1 VYLYHDLPSACG
13 TTHTIGESMRI
24 ISTGLLMTFIA
35 GTAFAQI
42 NRIDVIRP
50 DAPELAHFGVHTIGV
65 QTLVLTDTDRPD
77 ILKTVAGEATQFYD
91 RSLTVEVW
99 YPAQLAADQQPGG
112 QYQTI
117 TRDPTVTAVLHGSAV
132 RDAAPLSALGA
143 FPLVIISHGY
153 PGNRYLMSHLGEN
166 LASKGYVAV
175 SIDHRDSTYD
185 DQQAFAST
193 LYNRSFDQA
202 FVLAAVAVL
211 GAAGSDSF
219 LSGLVDAN
227 NTALIGY
234 SMGGY
239 GVVNNLGA
247 GYSETGITALG
258 APPNRLLEVR
268 GAANPD
274 FKASLDPR
282 IKAGVAIG
290 PWGMNNRAWDAGG
303 LAGLDKPALFI
314 AGGADTTSG
323 YENGIRAIY
332 EHAINSDR
340 YLLTFENAGHNAGA
354 PIPLPVELAAAG
366 NAGAA
371 NHYLDPVWDNV
382 RMNNILDHFVT
393 AFLDLHLKGEA
404 DKRSYLDLIP
414 HAQDGVYDVDASGQP
429 RATHTYWKG
438 FPQRSGIGLV
448 MEKGERA
455 DQ

>member
-1 VYLYHDLPSACG
+1 MKFL
-13 TTHTIGESMRI
+13 
-24 ISTGLLMTFIA
+24 STGLLMTFIA

-50 DAPELAHFGVHTIGV
+50 DAPELSHYGAHSIGV
-65 QTLVLTDTDRPD
+65 KTLVLTDSNRPD
-77 ILKTVAGEATQFYD
+77 ILNTAAGEATKFYD

-99 YPAQLAADQQPGG
+99 YPAQLAANQQPGG

-117 TRDPTVTAVLHGSAV
+117 TRDPTVTAILHGSAV
-132 RDAAPLSALGA
+132 RDAAPLSTAGS

-166 LASKGYVAV
+166 LASKGYIAV

-202 FVLAAVAVL
+202 FILAAVADLSVD
-211 GAAGSDSF
+211 ANSF
-219 LSGLVDAN
+219 LSGLVDAE

-268 GAANPD
+268 GAANPG

-282 IKAGVAIG
+282 IKAGVAVG
-290 PWGMNNRAWDAGG
+290 PWGMNNRAWDAQG
-303 LAGLDKPALFI
+303 LAALDKPALFV
-314 AGGADTTSG
+314 AGDADTTSG

-332 EHAINSDR
+332 EHAISSDR

-354 PIPLPVELAAAG
+354 PIPLPAELAASG
-366 NAGAA
+366 NAAAA

-382 RMNNILDHFVT
+382 RMNNILSHFVT

-404 DKRSYLDLIP
+404 DKRSYLDVIP
-414 HAQDGVYDVDASGQP
+414 HAQDGVYAVDADGQP

-438 FPQRSGIGLV
+438 FPQRSGIGLIL
-448 MEKGERA
+448 EKGDRG